1 MVSGL
6 VEAAR
11 YQSRIDAD
19 LARLL
24 LENDGIDALLF
35 DAEINS
41 SYGGLLVPVRLM
53 VPDED
58 LAAALV
64 ILGEAG
70 VP

>member
-1 MVSGL
+1 MSGL

-11 YQSRIDAD
+11 YHSRVQAD

-41 SYGGLLVPVRLM
+41 FYGGLLIPVRLM
-53 VPDED
+53 VSDDD
-58 LAAALV
+58 LADALA
-64 ILGEAG
+64 ILGEASMS
-70 VP
+70 

>member
-1 MVSGL
+1 MSGL

-41 SYGGLLVPVRLM
+41 SYGGMFVPVRLM

-64 ILGEAG
+64 ILGEEG